1 MNIFENFIPHE
12 TIACNGKD
20 PPWMNKQI
28 KALIAEQNA
37 SYKRLKWRM
46 LNSKLLDKLDALQ
59 AKLQNSINFFP
70 IFVL

>member
-20 PPWMNKQI
+20 PPWMNKQV

-37 SYKRLKWRM
+37 LYKRLK
-46 LNSKLLDKLDALQ
+46 
-59 AKLQNSINFFP
+59 
-70 IFVL
+70 